1 MYLKN
6 LSSNAVALETCKL
19 GHSTWP
25 YKELPF
31 CEAVCNAMGW
41 RQLDCGLGCTVKC
54 SSQNL
59 IDDSQL
65 WLQALAASADDTT
78 SMDY

>member
-1 MYLKN
+1 M
-6 LSSNAVALETCKL
+6 
-19 GHSTWP
+19 
-25 YKELPF
+25 PF